1 MFRRSARRS
10 TRVRSLDAHAS
21 GACAC
26 NDVPPVDRRV
36 WCRFLHTHA
45 RLGGRRAPGGG
56 GVAGV
61 HRASRPTATGPRR
74 RAGLTRPALE
84 GHTGRNGTA
93 PCTDGRTSAGAGR
106 MTQRS
111 TMTDTQTDQ
120 RAAISDI
127 VHGAHTA
134 LLTTVSEDGNLHARP
149 LAVQDKTFHGTL
161 RFLVQDGSEKVEDIA
176 RNPHVNVSIESQGGY
191 LSIAGTATVT
201 QDDSVVDELWSPF
214 AEAWFPEGR
223 QDPSIRLLT
232 VEGVSV
238 EYWTQDTGPVGS
250 LVQMFKAALGK
261 QSQPDTGDHGTVEL

>member
-1 MFRRSARRS
+1 
-10 TRVRSLDAHAS
+10 
-21 GACAC
+21 
-26 NDVPPVDRRV
+26 
-36 WCRFLHTHA
+36 
-45 RLGGRRAPGGG
+45 
-56 GVAGV
+56 
-61 HRASRPTATGPRR
+61 
-74 RAGLTRPALE
+74 
-84 GHTGRNGTA
+84 
-93 PCTDGRTSAGAGR
+93 
-106 MTQRS
+106 
-111 TMTDTQTDQ
+111 MTDTQTDQ

-176 RNPHVNVSIESQGGY
+176 RDPHVNVSIESQGGY
-191 LSIAGTATVT
+191 LSIAGIATVT

>member
-1 MFRRSARRS
+1 
-10 TRVRSLDAHAS
+10 
-21 GACAC
+21 
-26 NDVPPVDRRV
+26 
-36 WCRFLHTHA
+36 
-45 RLGGRRAPGGG
+45 
-56 GVAGV
+56 
-61 HRASRPTATGPRR
+61 
-74 RAGLTRPALE
+74 
-84 GHTGRNGTA
+84 
-93 PCTDGRTSAGAGR
+93 
-106 MTQRS
+106 
-111 TMTDTQTDQ
+111 MTDTQTEQ

-223 QDPSIRLLT
+223 QDPTIRLLT
-232 VEGVSV
+232 VEGSRSS
-238 EYWTQDTGPVGS
+238 TGPRTPGRS
-250 LVQMFKAALGK
+250 AAWCRCSRRHSASRASRTRATTGRSSSEALTAWWGRPGAGRCCGAGLVR
-261 QSQPDTGDHGTVEL
+261 